1 MQYQLENN
9 RNTSTINMFR
19 LELLKLRKK
28 TRSWLGPILVFWL
41 IMLAYPLTVEFL
53 QDKLEIGFFSVLW
66 IAILISMMLATED
79 IFTEDFN
86 DGSLEQTLIK
96 NLSFSISIVTKIFT
110 YWLLIGLPISIL
122 SFIFSLGTT
131 EDFSLSLSIFPL
143 AIISSYIFLNL
154 FVLGN
159 ALSLNKGSVLGALV
173 TMPLALPVLI
183 VLGKGLIAIQLDINF
198 LSFIFLLL
206 GSLSIIIVVIPVVVS
221 YVIKAHLE

>member
-1 MQYQLENN
+1 MFELE
-9 RNTSTINMFR
+9 F
-19 LELLKLRKK
+19 LKLRKK

-79 IFTEDFN
+79 IFSEDYN

-96 NLSFSISIVTKIFT
+96 NSSFSIIIVTKIFT

-122 SFIFSLGTT
+122 SFVFSLGTT
-131 EDFSLSLSIFPL
+131 EDLSLSLSILPL

-183 VLGKGLIAIQLDINF
+183 VLGKGLIAIQLDINYQ
-198 LSFIFLLL
+198 SFIFLLL
-206 GSLSIIIVVIPVVVS
+206 GSLSIIIVAIPIVVS

>member
-1 MQYQLENN
+1 MPKKSKEYYKALFDNSEWTFESLE
-9 RNTSTINMFR
+9 
-19 LELLKLRKK
+19 E
-28 TRSWLGPILVFWL
+28 
-41 IMLAYPLTVEFL
+41 A
-53 QDKLEIGFFSVLW
+53 DKLCEEI
-66 IAILISMMLATED
+66 AKED
-79 IFTEDFN
+79 LGLDIYTNQYEVVT
-86 DGSLEQTLIK
+86 SEQL
-96 NLSFSISIVTKIFT
+96 LDAMS
-110 YWLLIGLPISIL
+110 LIGLPISIL

>member
-1 MQYQLENN
+1 
-9 RNTSTINMFR
+9 MFQQ
-19 LELLKLRKK
+19 ELLKLRKK

-66 IAILISMMLATED
+66 IAILISMMLASEEIFSED
-79 IFTEDFN
+79 YN
-86 DGSLEQTLIK
+86 DGSLEQTFIK
-96 NLSFSISIVTKIFT
+96 NSSFSIIIVNKIFT
-110 YWLLIGLPISIL
+110 YWILIGLPISIL

-131 EDFSLSLSIFPL
+131 KDLSLSLSILPL
-143 AIISSYIFLNL
+143 ATISSYIFLNL

-183 VLGKGLIAIQLDINF
+183 VLGKGLIAIQLDINYQ
-198 LSFIFLLL
+198 SFIFLLL
-206 GSLSIIIVVIPVVVS
+206 GSLSIIIVAIPIVVS

>member
-1 MQYQLENN
+1 ML
-9 RNTSTINMFR
+9 R

>member
-1 MQYQLENN
+1 MFKLE
-9 RNTSTINMFR
+9 F
-19 LELLKLRKK
+19 LKLRKK

-66 IAILISMMLATED
+66 IGILISMMLATED
-79 IFTEDFN
+79 IFSEDYN

-96 NLSFSISIVTKIFT
+96 NSSFSIIITAKIFT
-110 YWLLIGLPISIL
+110 YWLLIGLPISVL

-131 EDFSLSLSIFPL
+131 EDISLSLSILPL

-183 VLGKGLIAIQLDINF
+183 VLGKGLIAIQLDINYQ
-198 LSFIFLLL
+198 SFIFLLL
-206 GSLSIIIVVIPVVVS
+206 GSLSIIIVAIPIVVS

>member
-1 MQYQLENN
+1 MFKLE
-9 RNTSTINMFR
+9 F
-19 LELLKLRKK
+19 LKLRKK

-53 QDKLEIGFFSVLW
+53 RDKLEIGFFSVLW

-79 IFTEDFN
+79 IFSEDYN

-96 NLSFSISIVTKIFT
+96 NQSFSIIIVTKIFT
-110 YWLLIGLPISIL
+110 HWLLIGLPISIL
-122 SFIFSLGTT
+122 SFVFSLGTT
-131 EDFSLSLSIFPL
+131 QDLSLSLSILPL

-183 VLGKGLIAIQLDINF
+183 VLGKGLIAIQLDINYQ
-198 LSFIFLLL
+198 SFIFLLL
-206 GSLSIIIVVIPVVVS
+206 GSLSIIIVAIPIVVS